1 MKKMTTVILVSLL
14 IFSLSGCKGKDKDK
28 SKPKQETIEKMLE
41 QEQEVVTKEKTNPAT
56 ITIVDE
62 TQSK

>member
-1 MKKMTTVILVSLL
+1 MTTVILVSLL